1 MASSGKMSSPT
12 TTSLDSS
19 ATSSGMILSSRNG
32 LETRGGYLA
41 IYRKN
46 PTWPVAS
53 KCVTITFYT
62 TLLKQLPKFNLLTL
76 YRLWKYRLLPV
87 RQNNHPCW
95 KVRAELHKQP
105 EVCGL
110 CPPRSVCLRFP
121 QTSVRHWGRVG
132 HFPMVS
138 KMTLPKFEK
147 YTFYK
152 YTAYFNFEEDFSNFH
167 PGFLQE
173 SIWDGST
180 ETIYSWE
187 EEEGQI
193 CKLG

>member
-62 TLLKQLPKFNLLTL
+62 TLQKVWKITTPAGKSGLNYINSPKFAACVLLEVFVYDFLRPVFGIGVEWDTSQWCRRWLSWSFKNTLLTNTRHTSTLGRTFPILTQISCKNLL
-76 YRLWKYRLLPV
+76 
-87 RQNNHPCW
+87 
-95 KVRAELHKQP
+95 
-105 EVCGL
+105 
-110 CPPRSVCLRFP
+110 
-121 QTSVRHWGRVG
+121 
-132 HFPMVS
+132 
-138 KMTLPKFEK
+138 
-147 YTFYK
+147 
-152 YTAYFNFEEDFSNFH
+152 
-167 PGFLQE
+167 
-173 SIWDGST
+173 
-180 ETIYSWE
+180 ETNQLKLYSWE
-187 EEEGQI
+187 VGQI
-193 CKLG
+193 CKLE